1 MWCWPACWPTC
12 MPPSTV
18 WALCSDKK
26 GTLVIQTMG
35 WVLPFG
41 LGFSFP
47 GSAVSFAPAHAAP
60 TPPWR
65 MWLEK
70 RSRETHR
77 EPKLPFG
84 TCSGHEE
91 EGGEHLSST
100 QVGTFA
106 FEAPNSWQAISLA
119 VGAVGWGGGIG
130 EGMGGWCGGGTDPG
144 PLPPPPMAGPVAG
157 PPPRLLPPQE
167 PCCNDC
173 SHVGASSCPRGR
185 SPPTPTL
192 DGCGGRHILTRPEGR
207 SSPRHRERESPPLPA
222 PLGCGPS

>member
-1 MWCWPACWPTC
+1 MWRWPACWPTC

-47 GSAVSFAPAHAAP
+47 GSAVSFAPAHTAP

-77 EPKLPFG
+77 GPKLPFG

-91 EGGEHLSST
+91 EGGERVSSPL
-100 QVGTFA
+100 VGTVA
-106 FEAPNSWQAISLA
+106 SEAPNSWQAISLA
-119 VGAVGWGGGIG
+119 VGAVG
-130 EGMGGWCGGGTDPG
+130 
-144 PLPPPPMAGPVAG
+144 
-157 PPPRLLPPQE
+157 
-167 PCCNDC
+167 
-173 SHVGASSCPRGR
+173 
-185 SPPTPTL
+185 
-192 DGCGGRHILTRPEGR
+192 
-207 SSPRHRERESPPLPA
+207 
-222 PLGCGPS
+222 